1 MKSFDEIEKSVR
13 EKAKYRIQERD
24 HRKEIIN
31 RSIAMV
37 LGSAAVIGIGI
48 FANVLTPPPKP
59 VAENTDII
67 SEATSDSTEKA
78 IADTLTQATAT
89 THQSAQTSQ
98 LLPNTTEIILAS
110 SQSNKTTIYTSV
122 KTVKTTAS
130 AIIPDVATVT
140 HTVPITNPKNERTI
154 ASTVT
159 TSLKIKTT
167 AKVISTT
174 KSTST
179 TNHIQTTTKQT
190 QTTHIQTAQTQTQ
203 TTYVSTVTTK
213 YTPSYGEK
221 TYSRL
226 IENLKTI
233 EIGGQEYKEISNET
247 RLWGNVLTDT
257 ITEFTIKP
265 TIYSDQLPSEVEI
278 QVCVLKNIDPEYA
291 VGVKFVGYGNAVY
304 INPIYT
310 VEDVINNFNQ
320 NTKEESS

>member
-13 EKAKYRIQERD
+13 EKAKYRIQERN

-67 SEATSDSTEKA
+67 SEATSGSTEKA

-98 LLPNTTEIILAS
+98 LLPNTTETISAS
-110 SQSNKTTIYTSV
+110 SQSNKTTIY

-130 AIIPDVATVT
+130 AIIHDVATVT
-140 HTVPITNPKNERTI
+140 RTVPITNPQNERTI
-154 ASTVT
+154 ASTIT

-203 TTYVSTVTTK
+203 TTFVSTVTTK

-221 TYSRL
+221 TYSML

-233 EIGGQEYKEISNET
+233 EIGGQEYKEISKET

-257 ITEFTIKP
+257 ITEFTMKP

-304 INPIYT
+304 INPTYT